1 MKSLVFDANREEIMH
16 TIRRVKKF
24 LYIMRGGNGMK
35 SILLSC
41 LMVFS
46 VLLSGCVAFESTV
59 NPRAVL
65 QAYPLYIQEGETIT
79 LDARDSEAVE
89 GVITDFEWDFGDG
102 KTAKTVIGFT
112 SHTYEKFGI
121 YTVTLTVKNSGGGV
135 DDISTNIV
143 VNGAPVLNLTLPENI
158 KAGESALLD
167 ASASFDPEGK
177 ELLYSWDLDW
187 SEDSNNDGDNRN
199 DADAITSSVLLPTN
213 KSGTKLGSLT
223 ISDGDGA
230 SKYTTFELEISTR
243 TFEVE
248 WKTEQISFSWDEYL
262 DQGSSWEETITP
274 GLEGRIISFSAVLEL
289 DQELGPQDNFTLQLD
304 ISEDGYKKSAKTEGG
319 NITANETS
327 KAEMERF
334 AINPNGEDGTY
345 TADFADDVLQQL
357 LNKPGYRNGQGE
369 WTWTIFA
376 QQADPDPLFD
386 GLPDPDPG
394 NDWTLEVVIEI
405 QIPILT
411 EIAV

>member
-1 MKSLVFDANREEIMH
+1 MH
-16 TIRRVKKF
+16 TIRRGKSFQLSMWSGRTPKSVF
-24 LYIMRGGNGMK
+24 LSALM
-35 SILLSC
+35 LL
-41 LMVFS
+41 S
-46 VLLSGCVAFESTV
+46 VLLSGCVGFETTV
-59 NPRAVL
+59 NPRAEL
-65 QAYPLYIQEGETIT
+65 QAYPLFIQEGETIT

-121 YTVTLTVKNSGGGV
+121 YTVSLTVKNSGGGE
-135 DDISTNIV
+135 DEITASIV
-143 VNGAPVLNLTLPENI
+143 VNGAPVLNLTVPDSV

-167 ASASFDPEGK
+167 ASGSFDPEGK
-177 ELLYSWDLDW
+177 QLEYSWDLDW

-199 DADAITSSVLLPTN
+199 DVDAITPTVLLPTN
-213 KSGTKLGSLT
+213 KSGTKRGSLI

-230 SKYTTFELEISTR
+230 AQYTSFELEISTR

-248 WKTEQISFSWDEYL
+248 WRTERILLEWDGYL
-262 DQGSSWEETITP
+262 DQGTSWEETIVP

-289 DQELGPQDNFTLQLD
+289 DQELGPQDNFTLQLE
-304 ISEDGYKKSAKTEGG
+304 IFNDGYRKSAKTEGG

-327 KAEMERF
+327 KAELDRY
-334 AINPNGEDGTY
+334 AINPVGEDGTY
-345 TADFADDVLQQL
+345 TADFAEDVLQQL
-357 LNKPGYRNGQGE
+357 LDKPGFRNGQGD

-376 QQADPDPLFD
+376 QQADPDPLFE

-394 NDWTLEVVIEI
+394 NDWTLEVIIEL
-405 QIPILT
+405 QVPVLT

>member
-1 MKSLVFDANREEIMH
+1 MH
-16 TIRRVKKF
+16 TIRRGKSF
-24 LYIMRGGNGMK
+24 LPFMWSGRTPK
-35 SILLSC
+35 SVFLSALMLL
-41 LMVFS
+41 S
-46 VLLSGCVAFESTV
+46 VLLSGCVGFETTV
-59 NPRAVL
+59 NPRAEL
-65 QAYPLYIQEGETIT
+65 QAYPLFIQEGETIT

-121 YTVTLTVKNSGGGV
+121 YTVSLTVKNSGGGE
-135 DDISTNIV
+135 DEITASIV
-143 VNGAPVLNLTLPENI
+143 VNGAPVLNLTVPDSV

-167 ASASFDPEGK
+167 ASGSFDPEGK
-177 ELLYSWDLDW
+177 QLEYSWDLDW

-199 DADAITSSVLLPTN
+199 DVDAITPTVLLPTN
-213 KSGTKLGSLT
+213 KSGTKRGSLI

-230 SKYTTFELEISTR
+230 AQYTSFELEISTR

-248 WKTEQISFSWDEYL
+248 WRTERILLEWDGYL
-262 DQGSSWEETITP
+262 DQGTSWEETIVP

-289 DQELGPQDNFTLQLD
+289 DQELGPQDNFTLQLE
-304 ISEDGYKKSAKTEGG
+304 IFNDGYRKSAKTEGG

-327 KAEMERF
+327 KAELDRY
-334 AINPNGEDGTY
+334 AINPVGEDGTY
-345 TADFADDVLQQL
+345 TADFAEDVLQQL
-357 LNKPGYRNGQGE
+357 LDKPGFRNGQGD

-376 QQADPDPLFD
+376 QQADPDPLFE

-394 NDWTLEVVIEI
+394 NDWTLEVIIEL
-405 QIPILT
+405 QVPVLT

>member
-1 MKSLVFDANREEIMH
+1 MH
-16 TIRRVKKF
+16 TIRRGKSF
-24 LYIMRGGNGMK
+24 LLFMWSGRTPK
-35 SILLSC
+35 SVFLSALMLL
-41 LMVFS
+41 S
-46 VLLSGCVAFESTV
+46 VLLSGCVGFETTV
-59 NPRAVL
+59 NPRAEL
-65 QAYPLYIQEGETIT
+65 QAYPLFIQEGETIT

-121 YTVTLTVKNSGGGV
+121 YTVSLTVKNSGGGE
-135 DDISTNIV
+135 DEITASIV
-143 VNGAPVLNLTLPENI
+143 VNGAPVLNLTVPDSV

-167 ASASFDPEGK
+167 ASGSFDPEGK
-177 ELLYSWDLDW
+177 QLEYSWDLDW

-199 DADAITSSVLLPTN
+199 DVDAITQTVLLPTN
-213 KSGTKLGSLT
+213 KSGTKRGSLI

-230 SKYTTFELEISTR
+230 AQYTSFELEISTR

-248 WKTEQISFSWDEYL
+248 WRTERILLEWDGYL
-262 DQGSSWEETITP
+262 DQGTSWEETIVP

-289 DQELGPQDNFTLQLD
+289 DQEFGPQDNFTLQLE
-304 ISEDGYKKSAKTEGG
+304 IFNDGYRKSAKTEGG

-327 KAEMERF
+327 KAELDRY
-334 AINPNGEDGTY
+334 AINPVGEDGTY
-345 TADFADDVLQQL
+345 TADFAEDVLQQL
-357 LNKPGYRNGQGE
+357 LDKPGFRNGQGD

-376 QQADPDPLFD
+376 QQADPDPLFE

-394 NDWTLEVVIEI
+394 NDWTLEVIIEL
-405 QIPILT
+405 QVPVLT

>member
-1 MKSLVFDANREEIMH
+1 MH
-16 TIRRVKKF
+16 TIRRGKSF
-24 LYIMRGGNGMK
+24 LLFMWSGRTPK
-35 SILLSC
+35 SVFLSALMLL
-41 LMVFS
+41 S
-46 VLLSGCVAFESTV
+46 VLLSGCVGFETTV
-59 NPRAVL
+59 NPRAEL
-65 QAYPLYIQEGETIT
+65 QAYPLFIQEGETIT

-121 YTVTLTVKNSGGGV
+121 YTVSLTVKNSGGGE
-135 DDISTNIV
+135 DEITASIV
-143 VNGAPVLNLTLPENI
+143 VNGAPVLNLTVPDSV

-167 ASASFDPEGK
+167 ASGSFDPEGK
-177 ELLYSWDLDW
+177 QLEYSWDLDW

-199 DADAITSSVLLPTN
+199 DVDAITSTVLLPTN
-213 KSGTKLGSLT
+213 KSGTKRGSLI

-230 SKYTTFELEISTR
+230 AQYTSFELEISTR

-248 WKTEQISFSWDEYL
+248 WRTERILLEWDGYL
-262 DQGSSWEETITP
+262 DQGTSWEETIVP

-289 DQELGPQDNFTLQLD
+289 DQELGPQDNFTLQLE
-304 ISEDGYKKSAKTEGG
+304 IFNDGYRKSAKTEGG

-327 KAEMERF
+327 KAELDRY
-334 AINPNGEDGTY
+334 AINPVGEDGTY
-345 TADFADDVLQQL
+345 TADFAEDVLQQL
-357 LNKPGYRNGQGE
+357 LDKPGFRNGQGD

-376 QQADPDPLFD
+376 QQADPDPLFE

-394 NDWTLEVVIEI
+394 NDWTLEVIIEL
-405 QIPILT
+405 QVPVLT

>member
-1 MKSLVFDANREEIMH
+1 MWSGRTPKSVFLSALM
-16 TIRRVKKF
+16 
-24 LYIMRGGNGMK
+24 
-35 SILLSC
+35 LL
-41 LMVFS
+41 S
-46 VLLSGCVAFESTV
+46 VLLSGCVGFETTV
-59 NPRAVL
+59 NPRAEL
-65 QAYPLYIQEGETIT
+65 QAYPLFIQEGETIT

-121 YTVTLTVKNSGGGV
+121 YTVSLTVKNSGGGE
-135 DDISTNIV
+135 DEITASIV
-143 VNGAPVLNLTLPENI
+143 VNGAPVLNLTVPDSV

-167 ASASFDPEGK
+167 ASGSFDPEGK
-177 ELLYSWDLDW
+177 QLEYSWDLDW

-199 DADAITSSVLLPTN
+199 DVDAITPTVLLPTN
-213 KSGTKLGSLT
+213 KSGTKRGSLI

-230 SKYTTFELEISTR
+230 AQYTSFELEISTR

-248 WKTEQISFSWDEYL
+248 WRTERILLEWDGYL
-262 DQGSSWEETITP
+262 DQGTSWEETIVP

-289 DQELGPQDNFTLQLD
+289 DQELGPQDNFTLQLE
-304 ISEDGYKKSAKTEGG
+304 IFNDGYRKSAKTEGG

-327 KAEMERF
+327 KAELDRY
-334 AINPNGEDGTY
+334 AINPVGEDGTY
-345 TADFADDVLQQL
+345 TADFAEDVLQQL
-357 LNKPGYRNGQGE
+357 LDKPGFRNGQGD

-376 QQADPDPLFD
+376 QQADPDPLFE

-394 NDWTLEVVIEI
+394 NDWTLEVIIEL
-405 QIPILT
+405 QVPVLT

>member
-1 MKSLVFDANREEIMH
+1 MH
-16 TIRRVKKF
+16 TIRRVKKLVRTMTMGPKSKSLF
-24 LYIMRGGNGMK
+24 LSSLM
-35 SILLSC
+35 LLSVM
-41 LMVFS
+41 LA
-46 VLLSGCVAFESTV
+46 GCVAFESTV
-59 NPRAVL
+59 SPRAVL

-89 GVITDFEWDFGDG
+89 GVITGFKWNFGDG
-102 KTAKTVIGFT
+102 KTAETVIGFT
-112 SHTYEKFGI
+112 SHTYAKFGI
-121 YTVTLTVKNSGGGV
+121 YTVTLTVENSGGGEDQV
-135 DDISTNIV
+135 SVNIV
-143 VNGAPVLNLTLPENI
+143 VNGAPVLDLSIPENV

-199 DADAITSSVLLPTN
+199 DADAITPTVLLPTN
-213 KSGTKLGSLT
+213 KSGIKRGSLT

-230 SKYTTFELEISTR
+230 SQYTSFEVNISTR

-248 WKTEQISFSWDEYL
+248 WRTEQISLSWDGYL
-262 DQGSSWEETITP
+262 EQGASWEETINP
-274 GLEGRIISFSAVLEL
+274 GLEGRILSFEAVLEL
-289 DQELGPQDNFTLQLD
+289 DQELGPQDNFTLQVEIFD
-304 ISEDGYKKSAKTEGG
+304 DGYRKSAKTDGG
-319 NITANETS
+319 NITANETA
-327 KAEMERF
+327 KAEMDRF
-334 AINPNGEDGTY
+334 GINPVGEDGTY

-357 LNKPGYRNGQGE
+357 LAKPGYRNGQGN

-376 QQADPDPLFD
+376 QQADPDPLFE
-386 GLPDPDPG
+386 GFPDPDPG

-405 QIPILT
+405 QVPVLT

>member
-1 MKSLVFDANREEIMH
+1 MH
-16 TIRRVKKF
+16 TIRRGKSF
-24 LYIMRGGNGMK
+24 LLFMWSGRTPK
-35 SILLSC
+35 SVFLAALMLL
-41 LMVFS
+41 S
-46 VLLSGCVAFESTV
+46 VLLSGCVGFETTV
-59 NPRAVL
+59 NPRAEL
-65 QAYPLYIQEGETIT
+65 QAYPLFIQEGETIT

-121 YTVTLTVKNSGGGV
+121 YTVSLTVKNSGGGE
-135 DDISTNIV
+135 DEITASIV
-143 VNGAPVLNLTLPENI
+143 VNGAPVLNLTVPDSV

-167 ASASFDPEGK
+167 ASGSFDPEGK
-177 ELLYSWDLDW
+177 QLEYSWDLDW

-199 DADAITSSVLLPTN
+199 DVDAITSTVLLPTN
-213 KSGTKLGSLT
+213 KSGTKRGSLI

-230 SKYTTFELEISTR
+230 AQYTSFELEISTR

-248 WKTEQISFSWDEYL
+248 WRTERILLEWDGYL
-262 DQGSSWEETITP
+262 DQGTSWEETIVP

-289 DQELGPQDNFTLQLD
+289 DQELGPQDNFTLQLE
-304 ISEDGYKKSAKTEGG
+304 IFNDGYRKSAKTEGG

-327 KAEMERF
+327 KAELDRY
-334 AINPNGEDGTY
+334 AINPVGEDGTY
-345 TADFADDVLQQL
+345 TADFAEDVLQQL
-357 LNKPGYRNGQGE
+357 LDKPGFRNGQGD

-376 QQADPDPLFD
+376 QQADPDPLFE

-394 NDWTLEVVIEI
+394 NDWTLEVIIEL
-405 QIPILT
+405 QVPVLT

>member
-1 MKSLVFDANREEIMH
+1 MH
-16 TIRRVKKF
+16 TIRRGKSF
-24 LYIMRGGNGMK
+24 LLFMWSGRTPK
-35 SILLSC
+35 SVFLSALMLL
-41 LMVFS
+41 S
-46 VLLSGCVAFESTV
+46 VLLSGCVGFETTV
-59 NPRAVL
+59 NPRAEL
-65 QAYPLYIQEGETIT
+65 QAYPLFIQEGETIT

-121 YTVTLTVKNSGGGV
+121 YTVSLTVKNSGGGE
-135 DDISTNIV
+135 DEITASIV
-143 VNGAPVLNLTLPENI
+143 VNGAPVLNLTVPDSV

-167 ASASFDPEGK
+167 ASGSFDPEGK
-177 ELLYSWDLDW
+177 QLEYSWDLDW

-199 DADAITSSVLLPTN
+199 DVDAITPTVLLPTN
-213 KSGTKLGSLT
+213 KSGTKRGSLI

-230 SKYTTFELEISTR
+230 AQYTSFELEISTR

-248 WKTEQISFSWDEYL
+248 WRTERILLEWDGYL
-262 DQGSSWEETITP
+262 DQGTSWEETIVP

-289 DQELGPQDNFTLQLD
+289 DQELGPQDNFTLQLE
-304 ISEDGYKKSAKTEGG
+304 IFNDGYRKSAKTEGG

-327 KAEMERF
+327 KAELDRY
-334 AINPNGEDGTY
+334 AINPVGEDGTY
-345 TADFADDVLQQL
+345 TADFAEDVLQQL
-357 LNKPGYRNGQGE
+357 LDKPGFRNGQGD

-376 QQADPDPLFD
+376 QQADPDPLFE

-394 NDWTLEVVIEI
+394 NDWTLEVIIEL
-405 QIPILT
+405 QVPVLT

>member
-1 MKSLVFDANREEIMH
+1 VKKLVCTMTMGTKRKSLI
-16 TIRRVKKF
+16 
-24 LYIMRGGNGMK
+24 L
-35 SILLSC
+35 SSLILLSFM
-41 LMVFS
+41 LA
-46 VLLSGCVAFESTV
+46 GCVAFESTV

-89 GVITDFEWDFGDG
+89 GVITDFKWNFGDG
-102 KTAKTVIGFT
+102 KTAETVIGFT
-112 SHTYEKFGI
+112 SHTYAKFGI
-121 YTVTLTVKNSGGGV
+121 YTVTLTVENSGGGEDQV
-135 DDISTNIV
+135 SVNIV
-143 VNGAPVLNLTLPENI
+143 VNGAPVLDLSIPENV

-199 DADAITSSVLLPTN
+199 DADAITPTVLLPTN
-213 KSGTKLGSLT
+213 KSGIKRGSLT

-230 SKYTTFELEISTR
+230 SQYTSFEVNISTR

-248 WKTEQISFSWDEYL
+248 WRTEQISLSWDGYL
-262 DQGSSWEETITP
+262 EQGASWEETINP
-274 GLEGRIISFSAVLEL
+274 GLEGRILSFEAVLEL
-289 DQELGPQDNFTLQLD
+289 DQELGPQDNFTLQVEIFD
-304 ISEDGYKKSAKTEGG
+304 DGYRKSAKTDGG
-319 NITANETS
+319 NITANETA
-327 KAEMERF
+327 KAEMDRF
-334 AINPNGEDGTY
+334 GINPVGEDGTY

-357 LNKPGYRNGQGE
+357 LAKPGYRNGQGN

-376 QQADPDPLFD
+376 QQADPDPLFE
-386 GLPDPDPG
+386 GFPDPDPG

-405 QIPILT
+405 QVPVLT